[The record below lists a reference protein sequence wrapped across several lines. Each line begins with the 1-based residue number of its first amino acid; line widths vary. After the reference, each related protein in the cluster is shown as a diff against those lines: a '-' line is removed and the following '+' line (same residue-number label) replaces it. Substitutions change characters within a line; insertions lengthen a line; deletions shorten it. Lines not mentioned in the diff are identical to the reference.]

1 MKPTKTKTLAAI
13 LGAALFAERTNPELT
28 EQELQAIS
36 QQKRLAQKQA
46 RQQLLNEHKQHKQ
59 QQQGI
64 KTFVFDDGFVCK
76 ARSLKNANRKHNHHT
91 AQIPKA
97 IES

>member
-1 MKPTKTKTLAAI
+1 MKLKKIKPIIAL
-13 LGAALFAERTNPELT
+13 LGAELFNERTNPDIT
-28 EQELQAIS
+28 QQELQAIL

-46 RQQLLNEHKQHKQ
+46 RQQLLDKHRQ
-59 QQQGI
+59 QQQDRQGI